1 MLVFINKV
9 ICMDVYMYMHI
20 FTHTQRHVTHIHS
33 HTLNA
38 YAYMGVSLYRYI
50 YIIYPLTYMHYIFK
64 KYLPHCAAILN
75 DHYFKLCILCT
86 AYGSS
91 LLNSC

>member
-1 MLVFINKV
+1 MYGCIH
-9 ICMDVYMYMHI
+9 VYAYIHTYTETRN
-20 FTHTQRHVTHIHS
+20 THTL
-33 HTLNA
+33 TLNA